1 LLQKHRGGLKVSLL
15 CKYLLC
21 KYEALSSNLS
31 STNKQTNKQTIE
43 EKDTSFEVGMKPER
57 ARVDA
62 YWCQKMYI

>member
-31 STNKQTNKQTIE
+31 STNKQTIE